1 MSYTKSAF
9 LALTPKKT
17 RKIKAFNPLQFV
29 TRCGIF
35 SVTVTL
41 NIGGVMYL
49 NTTVRIPEIKGKIIT
64 KKKGGATYILY
75 QYGSE
80 YNTDK
85 KYAIPLRAIVGKVS
99 PSDETLMFPNE
110 KYQLY
115 FPDAQIPEEL
125 PLAYR
130 SCCLKIGSCVVIRK
144 VLDEY
149 KLLPM
154 LRKRFG
160 DDTGLILDLVS
171 YLIVEEENAGQY
183 YPDYAFTH
191 PLLTEKMAIHSDS
204 KVSRLLGTMTKD
216 QCIGFLDDWNRE
228 RDHKSRIYV
237 SYDSTN
243 KNCGAGDID
252 IVEFGKAKDDKGL
265 PVFNLSI
272 AMDKTNRVPL
282 FYEEYPGSITD
293 VSQFTFMVDKAIEY
307 DYKKIGFI
315 LDRGYFS
322 KENIRYIEDN
332 GYTFIIMCKGCKALV
347 SDLVFKNQG
356 SFETRRE
363 AAIRSYKV
371 YGITVSGRLYDDDT
385 KDRYFHIYYNPSRQ
399 AAEREQ
405 MEQRIEKFRQFL
417 DKHIGKQVKFGK
429 TYQEYFHLHY
439 DRNGIFR
446 GADERCDVIERELQL
461 CGYFCIITS
470 EKMTASQALIQYKGR
485 DISEKL
491 FRSDKTF
498 IGSRSERVQS
508 SQSMSSKIFIEF
520 VALIVRNRIYNLLK
534 EQMIRMD
541 ARQKYMTV
549 PAAIRELEK
558 IEMIRRNNKVYKLD
572 HAVTR
577 TQKAILSSFGI
588 DETDIKKSAEEY
600 SKLLATTQS
609 FITKEEPDDGE
620 EEID

>member
-1 MSYTKSAF
+1 
-9 LALTPKKT
+9 
-17 RKIKAFNPLQFV
+17 
-29 TRCGIF
+29 
-35 SVTVTL
+35 
-41 NIGGVMYL
+41 MYL

-64 KKKGGATYILY
+64 KKKGGTTYILY

-80 YNTDK
+80 YNPEK
-85 KYAIPLRAIVGKVS
+85 QYAVPLRAIVGKVS
-99 PSDETLMFPNE
+99 PSDATLMFPNE
-110 KYQLY
+110 KFQTY
-115 FPDAQIPEEL
+115 FPDAEIPEEL

-130 SCCLKIGSCVVIRK
+130 SCCLRIGACIIIGK

-149 KLLPM
+149 KLVPM

-160 DDTGLILDLVS
+160 SDTGLILDLVS
-171 YLIVEEENAGQY
+171 YLIVNEENAGQY
-183 YPDYAFTH
+183 YPDFAFTH
-191 PLLTEKMAIHSDS
+191 PLLTEKMTIYSDS
-204 KVSRLLGTMTKD
+204 KVSRLLSSMTKD

-243 KNCGAGDID
+243 KNSDAGDID

-282 FYEEYPGSITD
+282 FYEEYPGSVTD
-293 VSQFTFMVDKAIEY
+293 VSQFTFMVDKVIEY
-307 DYKKIGFI
+307 EYKKIGFI

-322 KENIRYIEDN
+322 KENIRYIDDN

-347 SDLVFKNQG
+347 SGLVLENQG

-363 AAIRSYKV
+363 SAIRSYKV
-371 YGITVSGRLYDDDT
+371 YGITVPGRLYEDDT
-385 KDRYFHIYYNPSRQ
+385 KVRYFHIYYNPSKQ
-399 AAEREQ
+399 AAEREHL
-405 MEQRIEKFRQFL
+405 EQRIEKFRQFL
-417 DKHIGKQVKFGK
+417 DKHIGKPERFGK

-439 DRNGIFR
+439 DRKGFFR
-446 GADERCDVIERELQL
+446 GADERTDIIERELQL

-470 EKMTASQALIQYKGR
+470 EKMTASQALVQYKGR

-508 SQSMSSKIFIEF
+508 AQSMSSKIFIEF

-534 EQMIRMD
+534 EQMIRMES
-541 ARQKYMTV
+541 RQKYLTV
-549 PAAIRELEK
+549 PAALRELEK
-558 IEMIRRNNKVYKLD
+558 IEMVRRNNKTYKLD
-572 HAVTR
+572 HAVTK
-577 TQKAILSSFGI
+577 TQKIILSSFGL
-588 DETDIKKSAEEY
+588 DETDISRQAEEY
-600 SKLLATTQS
+600 SKQLTVTQS
-609 FITKEEPDDGE
+609 FISKEEPDDGE
-620 EEID
+620 EEIDRYN

>member
-1 MSYTKSAF
+1 
-9 LALTPKKT
+9 
-17 RKIKAFNPLQFV
+17 
-29 TRCGIF
+29 
-35 SVTVTL
+35 
-41 NIGGVMYL
+41 MYL

-64 KKKGGATYILY
+64 KKKGGTTYILY

-80 YNTDK
+80 YNPEK
-85 KYAIPLRAIVGKVS
+85 QYAVPLRAIVGKVS
-99 PSDETLMFPNE
+99 PSDATLMFPNE
-110 KYQLY
+110 KFQIY
-115 FPDAQIPEEL
+115 FPDAEIPEEL

-130 SCCLKIGSCVVIRK
+130 SCCLKIGACIIIGK

-149 KLLPM
+149 KLVPM

-160 DDTGLILDLVS
+160 SDTGLILDLVS
-171 YLIVEEENAGQY
+171 YLIVNEENAGQY
-183 YPDYAFTH
+183 YPDFAFTH
-191 PLLTEKMAIHSDS
+191 PLLTEKMTIYSDS
-204 KVSRLLGTMTKD
+204 KVSRLLSSMTKD

-243 KNCGAGDID
+243 KNSDAGDID

-282 FYEEYPGSITD
+282 FYEEYPGSVTD
-293 VSQFTFMVDKAIEY
+293 VSQFTFMVDKVIEY
-307 DYKKIGFI
+307 EYKKIGFI

-322 KENIRYIEDN
+322 KENIRYIDDN

-347 SDLVFKNQG
+347 SGLVLENQG

-363 AAIRSYKV
+363 SAIRSYKV
-371 YGITVSGRLYDDDT
+371 YGITVPGRLYEDDT
-385 KDRYFHIYYNPSRQ
+385 KVRYFHIYYNPSKQ
-399 AAEREQ
+399 AAEREHL
-405 MEQRIEKFRQFL
+405 EQRIEKFRQFL
-417 DKHIGKQVKFGK
+417 DKHIGKPERFGK

-439 DRNGIFR
+439 DRKGFFR
-446 GADERCDVIERELQL
+446 GADERTDIIERELQL

-470 EKMTASQALIQYKGR
+470 EKMTASQALVQYKGR

-508 SQSMSSKIFIEF
+508 AQSMSSKIFIEF

-534 EQMIRMD
+534 EQMIRMES
-541 ARQKYMTV
+541 RQKYLTV
-549 PAAIRELEK
+549 PAALRELEK
-558 IEMIRRNNKVYKLD
+558 IEMVRRNNKTYKLD
-572 HAVTR
+572 HAVTK
-577 TQKAILSSFGI
+577 TQKIILSSFGL
-588 DETDIKKSAEEY
+588 DETDISRQAEEY
-600 SKLLATTQS
+600 SKQLTATQS
-609 FITKEEPDDGE
+609 FISKEEPDDGE
-620 EEID
+620 EEIDRYN

>member
-1 MSYTKSAF
+1 
-9 LALTPKKT
+9 
-17 RKIKAFNPLQFV
+17 
-29 TRCGIF
+29 
-35 SVTVTL
+35 
-41 NIGGVMYL
+41 MYL
-49 NTTVRIPEIKGKIIT
+49 NTTVKIPEIKGKIVS
-64 KKKGGATYILY
+64 KKKGGTTYILY
-75 QYGSE
+75 QYGSD
-80 YNTDK
+80 YNPEK
-85 KYAIPLRAIVGKVS
+85 KYAVPLRAIIGKVS
-99 PSDETLMFPNE
+99 PADATLMYPNE
-110 KYQLY
+110 KFQVY
-115 FPDAQIPEEL
+115 FPDASIPDEL

-130 SCCLKIGSCVVIRK
+130 SCCLRIGACVIIRK

-149 KLLPM
+149 SLVPM

-160 DDTGLILDLVS
+160 NDAGLMLDLVS

-183 YPDYAFTH
+183 YPDFAFTH
-191 PLLTEKMAIHSDS
+191 PLLAEKMTIYSDS
-204 KVSRLLGTMTKD
+204 KVSRLLSLITKD
-216 QCIGFLDDWNRE
+216 QCIGFLDDWNAR

-243 KNCGAGDID
+243 KNSEAGDID

-282 FYEEYPGSITD
+282 FYEEYPGSVTD
-293 VSQFTFMVDKAIEY
+293 MSQFTCMVDKVMEY
-307 DYKKIGFI
+307 GYKKIGFI

-322 KENIRYIEDN
+322 RENIRYIDEN

-347 SDLVFKNQG
+347 SSLVLSIQG
-356 SFETRRE
+356 SFETKRE
-363 AAIRSYKV
+363 AAIRAYRV
-371 YGITVSGRLYDDDT
+371 YGVTTAARLYEDDT
-385 KDRYFHIYYNPSRQ
+385 EDRYFHIYYNPSKQ

-405 MEQRIEKFRQFL
+405 LEQRVEKLRQFM
-417 DKHIGKQVKFGK
+417 DRHIGKDVRFGK

-439 DRNGIFR
+439 DRRGYFR
-446 GADERCDVIERELQL
+446 GADERTDVIERELQL

-470 EKMTASQALIQYKGR
+470 EKMTAAQALIQYKGR

-491 FRSDKTF
+491 FRTDKTF

-534 EQMIRMD
+534 EQMIRTESK
-541 ARQKYMTV
+541 QKYMTV

-558 IEMIRRNNKVYKLD
+558 IEMVRRNNGTYKLD
-572 HAVTR
+572 HAVTK
-577 TQKAILSSFGI
+577 TQKVILSSFGM
-588 DETDIKKSAEEY
+588 DEDDIIQRAEEFG
-600 SKLLATTQS
+600 KLLSTTQS
-609 FITKEEPDDGE
+609 YLSKEEPDDGE